1 MSLVLHSSH
10 QTLRSPVNSVGDGV
24 VGWYVSGGVRWSFWN
39 NQTGQVEFFVFFLG
53 EVRELVDG
61 QGEFVSVHS
70 VVKVDIFALF
80 LPDGISMKAILCYQS
95 YQSSFWMIVGQG
107 KYSH

>member
-1 MSLVLHSSH
+1 MNMNILVLTFMGTSSTEGIAGSTLSLVLHSSH

-80 LPDGISMKAILCYQS
+80 LPDGISVS
-95 YQSSFWMIVGQG
+95 
-107 KYSH
+107 